1 MKLTH
6 HGRAIRLGGLV
17 IASMLGLSLA
27 TACGSGNSSTQASSE
42 ATGTLNIGISEPT
55 SNFDPS
61 KANIDP
67 SDDTVLRLVYEPLM
81 SIESSG
87 AISPGL
93 AVKWGFVGTGNK
105 VFQLQLRQGV
115 RFSDGTPV
123 TAQAV
128 AEWINYYAK
137 GGNGTQWIGGAQASA
152 VAGQP
157 GLVRIDLATPQPS
170 IARILTWQLQGGDVV
185 SPKGL
190 ANPAGL
196 GTDGIGA
203 GPYVLDTAATI
214 PNSQYTFTR
223 NPYYWDKAQVH
234 YARVV
239 VKVLASQSSALAALE
254 TGQVD
259 LLTGVDSSTVA
270 PAKQAGL
277 HAFSPASSFMGINL
291 MNRSAAPLRD
301 VRVRQALN
309 YAVNRQA
316 IINALFQGY
325 GTPSSEFGT
334 PGFPDAWDP
343 SVANYYPYDP
353 AKAKQ
358 LLAEAGYPNG
368 FTLSVETPTFI
379 GTNLV
384 AQAVGSYWQKVGVN
398 INLTVNPEAAAWAQN
413 VMSKN
418 FPAAGFVY
426 GGLPMSLLAPNWFE
440 AVPNP
445 FNPFGAT
452 VPQITSL
459 LTQAAS
465 STGTAQV
472 SMYHQAQDLAVQNAL
487 AVPVAVI
494 DTNFLASPKVG
505 GISVSAANP
514 YLDPTSV
521 VPVSG

>member
-1 MKLTH
+1 MKLTC
-6 HGRAIRLGGLV
+6 HGRIIRLGGLA
-17 IASMLGLSLA
+17 IASVLGLSLVA
-27 TACGSGNSSTQASSE
+27 ACNGGGGSNSTAAAS
-42 ATGTLNIGISEPT
+42 GTLNIGISEPT

-81 SIESSG
+81 SIEPSG

-93 AVKWGFVGTGNK
+93 AVKWGFVGTGNTM
-105 VFQLQLRQGV
+105 FQLQLRPGV
-115 RFSDGTPV
+115 KFADGSPV

-128 AEWINYYAK
+128 AEWINYYSK

-152 VAGQP
+152 VAGQS
-157 GLVRIDLATPQPS
+157 GVVRITLATPQPA

-185 SPKGL
+185 SPR
-190 ANPAGL
+190 GL
-196 GTDGIGA
+196 GDPTALGSQSFGA
-203 GPYVLDTAATI
+203 GPYVLDAAATI
-214 PNSQYTFTR
+214 PNSQYTFTK
-223 NPYYWDKAQVH
+223 NPYYWNKAQVH

-239 VKVLASQSSALAALE
+239 VKVLASQSSALAALQ

-259 LLTGVDSSTVA
+259 LLTGVNSSTVA
-270 PAKQAGL
+270 SARQDGL
-277 HAFSPASSFMGINL
+277 HVFSPPSSFMGVNL
-291 MNRSAAPLRD
+291 MDRDSAPLSD
-301 VRVRQALN
+301 VRVREALN

-316 IINALFQGY
+316 IITALFQGY

-334 PGFPDAWDP
+334 PGFPDAWNP
-343 SVANYYPYDP
+343 AVANYYPYNP

-358 LLAEAGYPNG
+358 LLAQAGYPNG
-368 FTLSVETPTFI
+368 FSLNVETPTFI

-384 AQAVGSYWQKVGVN
+384 AQAIASYWQKIGVTV
-398 INLTVNPEAAAWAQN
+398 NLTVNPEAAAWAQN
-413 VMSKN
+413 VMSKK

-445 FNPFGAT
+445 FNPFGT
-452 VPQITSL
+452 SVPQITSL

-465 STGTAQV
+465 ASGASQT
-472 SMYHQAQDLAVQNAL
+472 SLYHQAQALAVQNAL